1 MESLAMEK
9 NSVEWEIVKFSQW
22 TLNTDTERQP
32 STQNVMHTSDSA
44 LIIFQSSL
52 ASPGGVT
59 ATNVSCALPS
69 VFTYEAC
76 FSVYAAPGSTASAIA
91 APVSPW
97 CPSAWEEFWLVTF
110 SFKKLL
116 MNFSNYKQ
124 KDTGLW

>member
-1 MESLAMEK
+1 MGNCQIFPLDSE
-9 NSVEWEIVKFSQW
+9 QW
-22 TLNTDTERQP
+22 NKTEGERQP
-32 STQNVMHTSDSA
+32 SMQNVMYTSESA

-91 APVSPW
+91 APLSPW
-97 CPSAWEEFWLVTF
+97 CPSAWEEF
-110 SFKKLL
+110 
-116 MNFSNYKQ
+116 
-124 KDTGLW
+124 